1 MKKMKL
7 FCGILIG
14 FMILSSCSN
23 DDNSNDNNDIIIGE
37 WQAIQQF
44 QSDVSV
50 DLSPT
55 LECIYSTFTVDNRFF
70 SDLISSDDLPV
81 ECNSLDFEFG
91 LTWTNIGNNQ
101 YRIGF
106 EGEQSQINIFYKDG
120 SNLVQER
127 PDGVTKI
134 IYEPYEQ

>member
-14 FMILSSCSN
+14 FMIFSSCSN
-23 DDNSNDNNDIIIGE
+23 DDDSNDNSNIIIGE

-44 QSDVSV
+44 ESDLSV
-50 DLSPT
+50 DLSPN
-55 LECIYSTFTVDNRFF
+55 LECIYSTFTADNRVF
-70 SDLISSDDLPV
+70 SNLIDSNNLPDA
-81 ECNSLDFEFG
+81 CNFIGFELG
-91 LTWTNIGNNQ
+91 LTWTNIGNSQ

-106 EGEQSQINIFYKDG
+106 AGEQGQVHIFYKDG
-120 SNLVQER
+120 ANLVEEK
-127 PDGVTKI
+127 PNGTTKI